1 MTDNSQ
7 PDAKLSTNPISTKN
21 IKHKRIIRIIIYLAV
36 LAIVAL
42 GMILYSFNSFVY
54 QSVPI
59 LAYHRVGEHNNSYTI
74 KPEVFDAQM
83 KYLHDSGYK
92 AISLA
97 KMQELFNSGKPLEHK
112 YIVVTFD
119 DGYADNLHNAV
130 PILKKYGYTA
140 TVFVVSGMV
149 QLPQYLTTKEVGQI
163 SAEGIEIGTHT
174 DKHLALAEQTPKDI
188 NSEMY
193 ISKMYLKMLTKKNVE
208 YLAYPFGSVNAA
220 AVEQIKKSGI
230 KGAVTG
236 VDGVNTKDT
245 DPYYWKRVNVLK
257 GKDNVTVFKIRLL
270 RAQFKTWRQKT
281 FSL

>member
-7 PDAKLSTNPISTKN
+7 SGNDLEMNTKKLNL
-21 IKHKRIIRIIIYLAV
+21 KRVLKIIMYLAV
-36 LAIVAL
+36 IAMVAL
-42 GMILYSFNSFVY
+42 IIVIYSFNRFVY

-59 LAYHRVGEHNNSYTI
+59 LAYHRIGEHNNSYTI

-83 KYLHDSGYK
+83 KYLYDSGYK
-92 AISLA
+92 TISLA
-97 KMQELFNSGKPLEHK
+97 KMQELFNSGKPLDHK

-174 DKHLALAEQTPKDI
+174 DKHLALAEQTDKAI
-188 NSEMY
+188 NEEMY

-208 YLAYPFGSVNAA
+208 YLAYPFGSVNEATVA
-220 AVEQIKKSGI
+220 QIKKSGI

-257 GKDNVTVFKIRLL
+257 SKEDVTVFKMRLL
-270 RAQFKTWRQKT
+270 RAQFKTWKQKT